1 MAALEI
7 NADIYRSLSVIA
19 EDESLLKKAA
29 KALRKLASQKMD
41 ETLMAEKDFFAN
53 VEEAQKQIKN
63 GKCKKMLQSE
73 NLDDFLKRNGYV

>member
-1 MAALEI
+1 MAVLEI

-41 ETLMAEKDFFAN
+41 ETLMSEKDFFAN

>member
-1 MAALEI
+1 MAVLEI
-7 NADIYRSLSVIA
+7 NADIYKSLSVIA

-73 NLDDFLKRNGYV
+73 NLEHFLKRNGYV